1 METIII
7 TVQVA
12 GLSDEEQLILRR
24 AIQALIDKFTDKRID
39 VQIVSGRTF

>member
-12 GLSDEEQLILRR
+12 GLSDEEQLALRR
-24 AIQALIDKFTDKRID
+24 AIQALVDKYTDKRVD

>member
-12 GLSDEEQLILRR
+12 GLSDEEQLQLKR
-24 AIQALIDKFTDKRID
+24 AIQELLSKYTDKRID
-39 VQIVSGRTF
+39 VQIINGRTF